1 MAKLK
6 VTIIGAGSFFTNAWI
21 RDITLSDKLKGGTF
35 ALVDVDEARLELSA
49 EMARKLVSEAGA
61 AWDVRASTEREEL
74 LPGSDYLINTIEVA
88 GIENVKE
95 DYEIPKRYGVDQC
108 IGDTTGP
115 GGIMKALRTVPT
127 WLSILEDA
135 ERLCPD
141 ALVLNYTNPMHMM
154 TLAANRASEMEVVG
168 LCHSVQGTSRQLAD
182 YLNVPYEEMNW
193 ECAGVNHMSWFTKLG
208 HDGKNLYPELKQ
220 LAKDPEVREQ
230 DPVRFEM
237 TEQFGYF
244 VTESSGHFS
253 EYLPYFR
260 RNQDLIDE
268 YCGTEYKGESGFY
281 SKNWPEWRERLDE
294 FRRKWIK
301 EEPIPEEL
309 TEGTPGLEDFN
320 PEERSNEY
328 GSYIIEAHETG
339 EPEVIYGNFPNQGL
353 ISNLP
358 DGGIVE
364 VKTLV
369 DENGF
374 HPCVF
379 GELPEQLA
387 ALNRSNMAVHEL
399 AVQSILE
406 EDREAAI
413 NAFMLDPLTAA
424 VATPEEIREMAE
436 DLFRTEEEF
445 IPDYL
450 ME

>member
-1 MAKLK
+1 MPKPK
-6 VTIIGAGSFFTNAWI
+6 ITIVGAGSFFTNAWVS
-21 RDITLSDKLKGGTF
+21 DIALSDQLDGGKF
-35 ALVDVDEARLELSA
+35 AMIDVDEGRLDLSA
-49 EMARKLVSEAGA
+49 KMARKLVTEIGGD
-61 AWDVRASTEREEL
+61 WEVEASTEREDL
-74 LPGSDYLINTIEVA
+74 LYGSDYLINTIEVA
-88 GIENVKE
+88 GVENVEK
-95 DYEIPKRYGVDQC
+95 DYEIPNKYGVDQC

-115 GGIMKALRTVPT
+115 GGIMKALRTIPT
-127 WLSILEDA
+127 WLDILEDA
-135 ERLCPD
+135 EHLCPD
-141 ALVLNYTNPMHMM
+141 AMVLNYTNPMHMM
-154 TLAANRASEMEVVG
+154 TLAGNRASEMDVVG

-182 YLNVPYEEMNW
+182 YLDVPYEELEW
-193 ECAGVNHMSWFTKLG
+193 ECAGINHMSWFTKLE
-208 HDGKNLYPELKQ
+208 HEGKNLYPELKKR
-220 LAKDPEVREQ
+220 AKDPEVREQ

-237 TEQFGYF
+237 AEQFGYF

-268 YCGTEYKGESGFY
+268 YCGSGYKGDSGFY
-281 SKNWPEWRERLDE
+281 SKNWPEWREKLDE
-294 FRRKWIK
+294 FRRKWVNGEVITK
-301 EEPIPEEL
+301 EL

-339 EPEVIYGNFPNQGL
+339 EPEVIYGNFPNEGL

-399 AVQSILE
+399 TVQSILD

-424 VATPEEIREMAE
+424 VSTPGEIREMAE
-436 DLFRTEEEF
+436 ELFLAEEEF

-450 ME
+450 LK

>member
-21 RDITLSDKLKGGTF
+21 RDIVLSDKLEGGTF
-35 ALVDVDEARLELSA
+35 ALVDVDEERLELSA

-61 AWDVRASTEREEL
+61 AWNVRASTDREQL
-74 LPGSDYLINTIEVA
+74 LSGSDYLINTIEVA

-135 ERLCPD
+135 EQLCPD

-154 TLAANRASEMEVVG
+154 TLAANRASDMDVVG

-182 YLNVPYEEMNW
+182 YLNVPYEELDW
-193 ECAGVNHMSWFTKLG
+193 DCAGINHMSWFTKLEHEG
-208 HDGKNLYPELKQ
+208 ENLYPELRKR
-220 LAKDPEVREQ
+220 ARDPEFREQ

-237 TEQFGYF
+237 AEQFGYF

-260 RNQDLIDE
+260 KNKDLIDR
-268 YCGTEYKGESGFY
+268 YCGEGYKGESGFY
-281 SKNWPEWRERLDE
+281 SKNWPEWREKLDE
-294 FRRKWIK
+294 FRRKWING
-301 EEPIPEEL
+301 EVIPKEL

-328 GSYIIEAHETG
+328 GSYIIEAGETG
-339 EPEVIYGNFPNQGL
+339 EPEVIYGNFPNEGL

-379 GELPEQLA
+379 GKLPEQLA

-436 DLFRTEEEF
+436 ELFRREEEF

>member
-1 MAKLK
+1 MLEPKIT
-6 VTIIGAGSFFTNAWI
+6 VVGAGSFFTNAWV
-21 RDITLSDKLKGGTF
+21 RDIALSDKLDGGKF
-35 ALVDVDEARLELSA
+35 ALIDVDEERLDLSA
-49 EMARKLVSEAGA
+49 SMARKLISEIGGN
-61 AWDVRASTEREEL
+61 WEVKASTAREDL

-88 GIENVKE
+88 GIENVEK
-95 DYEIPKRYGVDQC
+95 DYEIPKKYGVDQC

-115 GGIMKALRTVPT
+115 GGIMKALRTIPT
-127 WLSILEDA
+127 WLDILEDA

-154 TLAANRASEMEVVG
+154 TLTANRSSEMEVVG

-182 YLNVPYEEMNW
+182 YLDVPYEELEW
-193 ECAGVNHMSWFTKLG
+193 ECAGINHMSWFTKLE
-208 HDGKNLYPELKQ
+208 HEGKNLYPELKQ
-220 LAKDPEVREQ
+220 RAKDPEVHEQ

-237 TEQFGYF
+237 AEQFGYF

-260 RNQDLIDE
+260 RNENLLSR
-268 YCGTEYKGESGFY
+268 YCGAGYRGESGFY

-294 FRRKWIK
+294 FRRKWING
-301 EEPIPEEL
+301 EAIPKEL

-320 PEERSNEY
+320 PEEKSNEY

-339 EPEVIYGNFPNQGL
+339 ESEVIYGNFPNQGL

-369 DENGF
+369 DENGL

-387 ALNRSNMAVHEL
+387 ALNRSNMTVHEL

-406 EDREAAI
+406 ENREAAI

-436 DLFRTEEEF
+436 ELFRAEEEF